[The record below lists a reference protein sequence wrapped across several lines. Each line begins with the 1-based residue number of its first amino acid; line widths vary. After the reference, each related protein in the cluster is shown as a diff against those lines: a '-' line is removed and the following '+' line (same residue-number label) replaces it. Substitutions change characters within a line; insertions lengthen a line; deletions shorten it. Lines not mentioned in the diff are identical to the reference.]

1 MKQTEPD
8 FMVLEYVTIT
18 KDSRTGLVIA
28 LGGTQEAAGILQ
40 RNGFL
45 DAPGPRGEYHR
56 LPHHLSIEEERRKA
70 TAASHSLLGAGYSV
84 HLDPALNA
92 FDPPDGERETARR
105 YLAQLSRRAL
115 DARSGA
121 EAAAVLTEIAEPDAG
136 LLTLLREA
144 VVGTFISWSQLLRT
158 AGTDPEP
165 AARLGEM
172 AHALARTADS
182 ILLARNHAARTPHR
196 SAPTTTT
203 PSVAPRPSA
212 PLSRHR

>member
-1 MKQTEPD
+1 MTPGEPD
-8 FMVLEYVTIT
+8 FAVREYITIT

-56 LPHHLSIEEERRKA
+56 LPHHLSIEEERGKA
-70 TAASHSLLGAGYSV
+70 TAASHALLGAGYSV

-92 FDPPDGERETARR
+92 FDAPDGEREAARR

-144 VVGTFISWSQLLRT
+144 VVGTFISWSHVLRA
-158 AGTDPEP
+158 AGADPEP
-165 AARLGEM
+165 AARLGET

-182 ILLARNHAARTPHR
+182 ILLARNHAARTGHR
-196 SAPTTTT
+196 PAPTTTT
-203 PSVAPRPSA
+203 PSAAARPSA
-212 PLSRHR
+212 PLSRHH

>member
-1 MKQTEPD
+1 MTPGEPD
-8 FMVLEYVTIT
+8 FAVLEYITIT
-18 KDSRTGLVIA
+18 KDSRTGLTVA

-56 LPHHLSIEEERRKA
+56 LPHHLSIEEERGKA
-70 TAASHSLLGAGYSV
+70 TAASHALLGAGYSV

-92 FDPPDGERETARR
+92 FDAPDGEREAARR

-144 VVGTFISWSQLLRT
+144 VVGTFISWSHVLRA

-165 AARLGEM
+165 AARLGET

-182 ILLARNHAARTPHR
+182 ILLARNHAARTGHR
-196 SAPTTTT
+196 PAPTTTT
-203 PSVAPRPSA
+203 PSAAARPSA
-212 PLSRHR
+212 PLSRHH

>member
-1 MKQTEPD
+1 MRPSEPD
-8 FMVLEYVTIT
+8 FAVWEYLTIT

-45 DAPGPRGEYHR
+45 NAPGPQNEYHR
-56 LPHHLSIEEERRKA
+56 LPHGLPMEEARHKA
-70 TAASHSLLGAGYSV
+70 TAALHALLSAGYNV

-92 FDPPDGERETARR
+92 FDLPDGEREAARR

-121 EAAAVLTEIAEPDAG
+121 EAAAVLTEITEPDTG
-136 LLTLLREA
+136 LLPLLREA
-144 VVGTFISWSQLLRT
+144 VVGTFISWSHLLRD
-158 AGTDPEP
+158 AGTDQEP
-165 AARLGEM
+165 AAQLGET
-172 AHALARTADS
+172 AHALARTADT
-182 ILLARNHAARTPHR
+182 ILLARNHAARTGHR
-196 SAPTTTT
+196 PAPTTTPPSTAPT
-203 PSVAPRPSA
+203 PST